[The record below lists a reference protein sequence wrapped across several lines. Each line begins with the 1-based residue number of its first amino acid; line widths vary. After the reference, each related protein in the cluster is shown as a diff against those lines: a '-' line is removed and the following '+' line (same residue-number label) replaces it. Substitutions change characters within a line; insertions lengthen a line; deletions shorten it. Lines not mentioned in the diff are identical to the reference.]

1 MKAVVLHPVS
11 VSVPFGGGHFTTN
24 LAYAGSLAT
33 KILPGLRDSYQ
44 KPKTR
49 SLCFSREGTRQGWPG
64 HALQSRRTTS
74 E

>member
-11 VSVPFGGGHFTTN
+11 VSVPFGGGHFTTD

-49 SLCFSREGTRQGWPG
+49 SLFQQRGDKTRLAGTCITEPA
-64 HALQSRRTTS
+64 HN
-74 E
+74 